1 MFQPESSGAEPDA
14 ARLQSDYALLSM
26 PSFIQFLF
34 SSSDV
39 HNDAH
44 DVLRVQCSVHC
55 RLARLLSFPLFALR
69 SARTHAILVCFVSL
83 QPLTIIHPSKC
94 ARIEFCTH

>member
-26 PSFIQFLF
+26 PSFIQFLV

-39 HNDAH
+39 HNDAR
-44 DVLRVQCSVHC
+44 DVRPRSLQCSPSTRQV
-55 RLARLLSFPLFALR
+55 AQFPSVR
-69 SARTHAILVCFVSL
+69 SSLCPSTH
-83 QPLTIIHPSKC
+83 T
-94 ARIEFCTH
+94 